1 MIALSNRRRTVFF
14 RRYHDMDF
22 RDRLFDLR
30 RQAGLSQEEL
40 ANLLGLTRQAVQKWE
55 AGTSRPDMDNLSALA
70 SYFHVSLDY
79 LVTGRED
86 AGSPPP
92 PEHTPAV
99 PPQSTTTVIHHYY
112 HEGWHYEYKSQRTL
126 FGLPLVHINIGRRDH
141 WARGIIAI
149 GNIATGFVALGGV
162 AAGLLSLGGVSFGLL
177 LALGAVTLGAV
188 SIGGVALG
196 ILAWGGIALGWLA
209 VGGCAVGVYAA
220 GGVVVASQVA
230 VGGVAAAPLAIG
242 QVADGAKT
250 ILVPLEG
257 LSDEAVA
264 EAHAAITQ
272 ACPDAPF
279 FVTRLLKFFVW
290 AEMT

>member
-1 MIALSNRRRTVFF
+1 MSFQE
-14 RRYHDMDF
+14 
-22 RDRLFDLR
+22 RLFDLR

-40 ANLLGLTRQAVQKWE
+40 ANLLGVTRQAVQKWE
-55 AGTSRPDMDNLSALA
+55 AGTSRPDMDNLVSLA
-70 SYFHVSLDY
+70 EYFKVSLDY
-79 LVTGRED
+79 LVTGREP
-86 AGSPPP
+86 APPP
-92 PEHTPAV
+92 AP
-99 PPQSTTTVIHHYY
+99 TVIHHYY
-112 HEGWHYEYKSQRTL
+112 HEGWHYEYKSERTL
-126 FGLPLVHINIGRRDH
+126 FGLPLIHVNFGRRDH

-162 AAGLLSLGGVSFGLL
+162 AVGLLSLGGVSFGLL

-242 QVADGAKT
+242 QVADGTKT

-257 LSDEAVA
+257 LSDQAVA
-264 EAHAAITQ
+264 EAHAAITL

-279 FVTRLLKFFVW
+279 FVTRLLKFFIW
-290 AEMT
+290 AEMS